1 MRCQSSAELPSTI
14 THPRGGTEVSPAPLH
29 SSKGSLECS
38 QILPGETS
46 PLHTF
51 HPPKSTSSYS
61 GAAVVFANPLR
72 GRGSARC
79 PRGCCVLHRQ
89 VTFLSG
95 KLWLCWP
102 GDSCSRG
109 NRCFVPGA
117 EELSEFCQIQGSREL
132 RSALS
137 LGCGADFI
145 VSVCQSR
152 GELGI
157 IFPGGGEVFVSVGWV
172 CSSLL
177 SASPEA

>member
-1 MRCQSSAELPSTI
+1 MALRCHLLLSTAAKGAWSAPRSCQGK
-14 THPRGGTEVSPAPLH
+14 HPHPTAFR
-29 SSKGSLECS
+29 
-38 QILPGETS
+38 
-46 PLHTF
+46 
-51 HPPKSTSSYS
+51 PPKSTSSYS

-157 IFPGGGEVFVSVGWV
+157 FPGGGEVFVSVGWV